1 MTRVFTQTFGV
12 VGGLLE
18 RDGKILLVREAQRK
32 GPDNGKWNHP
42 AGWIDVGENP
52 IEAVKR
58 EVLEEVG
65 LDVAESEFELMHTFH
80 RKGDQE
86 ELIALCFIADVS
98 HMHPKNNEPTK
109 HDDMKFFNVDQLP
122 ENIIPAHAQ
131 AINCIKQ
138 DISYSEHGFKKV
150 IY

>member
-1 MTRVFTQTFGV
+1 MMVQLYVLAFLHVGDEVLLLRRIHANFGNGLYSL
-12 VGGLLE
+12 VGGKVE
-18 RDGKILLVREAQRK
+18 
-32 GPDNGKWNHP
+32 H
-42 AGWIDVGENP
+42 GETARQA
-52 IEAVKR
+52 IKR

-86 ELIALCFIADVS
+86 ELIALCFMADVS